1 MNTLEKAEVTASV
14 NHIVRFS
21 KSEMQIYNSKV
32 QGMAVRKTK
41 RRKRRRRRR
50 RRTHA
55 IADHYAF
62 HTNAVKCFKEFMT
75 KDFGG
80 FIFKNTLQ
88 WVRN

>member
-1 MNTLEKAEVTASV
+1 
-14 NHIVRFS
+14 
-21 KSEMQIYNSKV
+21 MQIYNSKV

-62 HTNAVKCFKEFMT
+62 HTNAMKCFKEFMT